1 MVQSDDSS
9 ISSSVSMV
17 EEEKDSDNFVS
28 TMSIEEQ
35 LVFIDSCAS
44 QKLFIVAD
52 ASYVERV
59 DSTVRSSIN
68 LTNKSAIMEVTGTG
82 SYGDWRDVKICPES
96 RKNICS
102 TSRLF
107 FFFFEILNY

>member
-1 MVQSDDSS
+1 MLNVIDVEREVMCDDGS

-17 EEEKDSDNFVS
+17 EDNFVS

-59 DSTVRSSIN
+59 DLTVRSSIN

-96 RKNICS
+96 RKNIFS
-102 TSRLF
+102 TSRLQVMG
-107 FFFFEILNY
+107 